1 MTLGPVIASA
11 RLPEHEVI
19 GAKYLPERTGSNRVH
34 GPRLQIHQ
42 HGAWDVPSAAGLVV
56 INIDAF
62 ELEIGVS
69 AVLPRV
75 VNSVLVADDLPEL
88 GSDLVAAL
96 ASLNVKNLT
105 HLVERVRARSR
116 VLQFGLFVFL
126 FESEVSDRKEMTSVE
141 RGERGEA
148 VFMVGR

>member
-1 MTLGPVIASA
+1 MLGA
-11 RLPEHEVI
+11 H
-19 GAKYLPERTGSNRVH
+19 H
-34 GPRLQIHQ
+34 
-42 HGAWDVPSAAGLVV
+42 
-56 INIDAF
+56 
-62 ELEIGVS
+62 
-69 AVLPRV
+69 
-75 VNSVLVADDLPEL
+75 LPEL